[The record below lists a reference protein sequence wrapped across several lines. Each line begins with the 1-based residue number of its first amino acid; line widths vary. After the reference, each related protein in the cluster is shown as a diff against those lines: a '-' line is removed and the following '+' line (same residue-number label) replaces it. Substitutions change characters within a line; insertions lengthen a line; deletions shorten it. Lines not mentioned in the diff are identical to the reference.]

1 MAVPK
6 KKVSKTRTRRRFASY
21 VTRRRKLLSGGL
33 HLTVCKQCG
42 EKRRMH
48 HACMKCGYYN
58 GRKVLD
64 MTLRAQRKIT
74 KIEA

>member
-6 KKVSKTRTRRRFASY
+6 KKASKVRTRRRFASY
-21 VTRRRKLLSGGL
+21 VTRKREQILGRVHMMACECGAMKLA
-33 HLTVCKQCG
+33 HHVCPACG
-42 EKRRMH
+42 TYK
-48 HACMKCGYYN
+48 

-64 MTLRAQRKIT
+64 VSKAKKVT